1 MWDLQG
7 ILLYRSIEHRNEAR
21 RQQPDRVRDEAL
33 IPYAHLI
40 SDPRFDTEE
49 AKKIAA

>member
-7 ILLYRSIEHRNEAR
+7 ILLYRSIEHRLEFR
-21 RQQPDRVRDEAL
+21 RELRDRIREDV
-33 IPYAHLI
+33 PYAHLLR
-40 SDPRFDTEE
+40 DPRFDTEA

>member
-7 ILLYRSIEHRNEAR
+7 ILLYRSIEHRDEAR
-21 RQQPDRVRDEAL
+21 RQQADRVRDDAL
-33 IPYAHLI
+33 IPYAHLL

>member
-7 ILLYRSIEHRNEAR
+7 ILLYRSIEHRNER
-21 RQQPDRVRDEAL
+21 RAQLELIPDDVL
-33 IPYAHLI
+33 IPYANLLR
-40 SDPRFDTEE
+40 DPRVDPEE

>member
-7 ILLYRSIEHRNEAR
+7 ILLYRSIEHRNETR
-21 RQQPDRVRDEAL
+21 RQQADPTRDDAL
-33 IPYAHLI
+33 IPYRHLI
-40 SDPRFDTEE
+40 GDPRFDTEA

>member
-7 ILLYRSIEHRNEAR
+7 ILLYRSIEHRNETR
-21 RQQPDRVRDEAL
+21 RQQYDSIRDEAL

-40 SDPRFDTEE
+40 RDPRFDPEE

>member
-1 MWDLQG
+1 MWHLQG
-7 ILLYRSIEHRNEAR
+7 ILLYRSIEHRNEHR
-21 RQQPDRVRDEAL
+21 SDLDRIRDADL

-40 SDPRFDTEE
+40 HDPRVDPEE

>member
-7 ILLYRSIEHRNEAR
+7 ILLYRAIEHRNETR
-21 RQQPDRVRDEAL
+21 HTERTDDAL

-40 SDPRFDTEE
+40 RDPRIDPEA